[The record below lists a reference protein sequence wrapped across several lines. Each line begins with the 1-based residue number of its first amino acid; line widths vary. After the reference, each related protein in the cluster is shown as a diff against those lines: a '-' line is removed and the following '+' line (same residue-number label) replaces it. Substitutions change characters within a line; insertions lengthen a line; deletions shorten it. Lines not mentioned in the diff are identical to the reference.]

1 MENIREFAETIKGI
15 QMSQVIDI
23 GIAILIYILFRCLS
37 KSLAYMTVRIFKP
50 KTKNKKAKNQKNTA
64 TGYFPVTVVEYAK
77 IFKKINKA
85 KMRNTGF
92 IKS

>member
-1 MENIREFAETIKGI
+1 M
-15 QMSQVIDI
+15 
-23 GIAILIYILFRCLS
+23 L
-37 KSLAYMTVRIFKP
+37 
-50 KTKNKKAKNQKNTA
+50 KTKNKSPKNKKNKSKKQNQKQKIKNTA
-64 TGYFPVTVVEYAK
+64 TGKYPVAVVEYAK